1 MKCYLI
7 PLYVSEFKDRN
18 EMELSE
24 WYLME
29 NFVG

>member
-7 PLYVSEFKDRN
+7 PLYVSEFEDRN